1 MRSKYWSDSK
11 LAHWIRGTPRPTYA
25 TLDEWD
31 EWHDKAKTANPVRH
45 WLAEELLNK
54 LQDIVCWPK
63 DKLWDVRCYAVN
75 RWVDKTHYMQTD
87 LEPGQWHEFENRL
100 LHGMFTELVDFV
112 EVETALFATGGW
124 GDKHSDPRAPAKWRR
139 WIRTWRSSEL
149 GVLHFREQIADNSS
163 FQFNNGLAPDVTAK
177 EVLELYFWWTCH
189 RPHRKDPHDAS
200 GWSDYCRWR
209 EVNKVGMDSY
219 VEPYTRARVH
229 AILDLSH
236 KIEKNY
242 DDEDTEMMVRL
253 VKLRKYLWT

>member
-1 MRSKYWSDSK
+1 MRFKYWSDSK

-31 EWHDKAKTANPVRH
+31 EWQDKAKTANPVRH

-54 LQDIVCWPK
+54 LQNIVCWPK
-63 DKLWDVRCYAVN
+63 DKLWGARCYAVN
-75 RWVDKTHYMQTD
+75 RWVDKTHYMKTN

-112 EVETALFATGGW
+112 EVECALFTTGGW
-124 GDKHSDPRAPAKWRR
+124 GDKHDHPTAPPKWRR
-139 WIRTWRSSEL
+139 WFRTWRSSEL
-149 GVLHFREQIADNSS
+149 GVQYFREQIAENSS
-163 FQFNNGLAPDVTAK
+163 FQFNSGLAPDASGK

-189 RPHRKDPHDAS
+189 RLYRPEPLDAS
-200 GWSDYCRWR
+200 GWSEYNRWR

-219 VEPYTRARVH
+219 VEPYTQARIH

-242 DDEDTEMMVRL
+242 EDEDTEMMVRL